1 MEKIEIRKTIA
12 RLKKELGSAP
22 DRANVIQK
30 ICELQTQLQPE
41 NLPTLGQ
48 LRRTIEKDIEQEKQ
62 KMVLKVSSLDLKR
75 VALKEAILDYY
86 NNLPYDAESKIV
98 EYEGSM
104 RLRRDNQKTDSTDL
118 DFAPDYSEI
127 YTLWMDKIRT
137 LVRHSKLNRAELDE
151 AEDKGMPR
159 GGFFEKQLIRL
170 MKYFLGLVWER
181 K

>member
-62 KMVLKVSSLDLKR
+62 KMVLKVSSLD
-75 VALKEAILDYY
+75 
-86 NNLPYDAESKIV
+86 
-98 EYEGSM
+98 
-104 RLRRDNQKTDSTDL
+104 
-118 DFAPDYSEI
+118 
-127 YTLWMDKIRT
+127 TLWMDKIRT